1 MRMRVSVREVLCF
14 SGQQYF
20 YLYLSCV
27 KYGMMMNKL
36 FIGREK
42 EQQLLNEYI
51 NSDQSEF
58 IAVYG
63 RRRVGKTLT

>member
-1 MRMRVSVREVLCF
+1 
-14 SGQQYF
+14 
-20 YLYLSCV
+20 
-27 KYGMMMNKL
+27 MMMNEL

-58 IAVYG
+58 IAV
-63 RRRVGKTLT
+63 